1 MLLVALLVTYLPG
14 LALLLAL
21 GVRRTPMLLG
31 LPPAIS
37 VGLAGLAA
45 VATAV
50 TGTGFGMV
58 SMAGMSLLIVVVAG
72 VVTQL
77 SRRTAW
83 SQEPSI
89 AGTAGSSD
97 RSTVDRTVRV
107 VSAVMVLGGAAVGV
121 LTWLRLLGDLSTV
134 PQEHDMIIHVLQ
146 TAYIART
153 GAGAPWQVM
162 LVDVLTGEP
171 VAFYPAGFHLLAA
184 SVAGVT
190 GSAVDAVN
198 AMTVVLLAV
207 ALSLSAASL
216 TAVAA
221 RQLRLPPLVAAL
233 AAGLAALVA
242 AGLYRPTFSLMHDGG
257 ILPNA
262 ATLSMAPG
270 VIAGILLL
278 PVLGR
283 RAAITVGL
291 ACAGLVLVH
300 PSAVMTIAL
309 TVLAW
314 WAGHA
319 VSRRGRAE
327 LRHQT
332 RALFIVG
339 VVAMIVVAPVL
350 LVAVPAAGHT
360 ASFPPDIPPTPFGEA
375 VGSTFGLVYGG
386 YFDPQSQ
393 LGQVMAA
400 ILVAVG
406 VAAILAL
413 RRGLGPVA
421 AWMVWCSVTVAA
433 FLTPGKGV
441 ESPVTAFFYN
451 TQVRIWSHVSLLV
464 PVLVGLGLAI
474 GSAYVAV
481 WLRRRVPVPVGWSTV
496 ALALL
501 VWSAYLTGPAMGYAS
516 TNVTAVASRYSA
528 PHFSRIDSDDLT
540 AIDWLAER
548 VKPGQRVLN
557 SPNDGSTYLYVEHGV
572 SIVNVFPLGLAAVP
586 YSYEL
591 LDSFASY
598 PSQQELRDMLLQ
610 LDVVWIY
617 VDVDAPRIGTASS
630 PEGWAGTDGFSTAP
644 GFTDLDGLPGLSRV
658 FQEGSVS
665 VYRLDLDVVAALGPP
680 AVAR

>member
-14 LALLLAL
+14 LTLLLAL
-21 GVRRTPMLLG
+21 GVRRAPLLLG

-50 TGTGFGMV
+50 TGTGFGLV

-77 SRRTAW
+77 GRRTAW
-83 SQEPSI
+83 SREPS
-89 AGTAGSSD
+89 TAGSSN

-107 VSAVMVLGGAAVGV
+107 VSVVTVLGGAAVGV
-121 LTWLRLLGDLSTV
+121 LTWLRLLGNLSTV

-162 LVDVLTGEP
+162 PADVLTGEP

-242 AGLYRPTFSLMHDGG
+242 AGLYRPTFALMHDGG

-278 PVLGR
+278 PVLDR
-283 RAAITVGL
+283 RAAIAVGL

-300 PSAVMTIAL
+300 PSAVMTVAL

-319 VSRRGRAE
+319 GTRRGRAE

-332 RALFIVG
+332 HALFIVG
-339 VVAMIVVAPVL
+339 VVATIVVAPVL
-350 LVAVPAAGHT
+350 LEAVPAAGQT

-393 LGQVMAA
+393 LGQAMAA

-406 VAAILAL
+406 VAAIVAL
-413 RRGLGPVA
+413 RRGFGPVA
-421 AWMVWCSVTVAA
+421 AWVVWCSVTIAA
-433 FLTPGKGV
+433 FLTPGTGI

-474 GSAYVAV
+474 SSASVAV
-481 WLRRRVPVPVGWSTV
+481 WLRRRVPLPVGWSTV

-501 VWSAYLTGPAMGYAS
+501 VWSAYLTGPATGYAD

-528 PHFSRIDSDDLT
+528 PHFSRVDSDDLT

-591 LDSFASY
+591 LDSFAAY
-598 PSQQELRDMLLQ
+598 PAQQELRDMLLQ
-610 LDVVWIY
+610 LNVAWIY
-617 VDVDAPRIGTASS
+617 VDADAPRIGTAGS
-630 PEGWAGTDGFSTAP
+630 PEGWAGTDGLSTVP

-658 FQEGSVS
+658 FQEGSVR
-665 VYRLDLDVVAALGPP
+665 VYRLDLDVVAALGPQ